1 MWGNMIGLLPIILL
15 VVWPLLSSIFSGLA
29 PSPPAA
35 PSMAFDA
42 PPPPLY
48 TLERTMPN
56 FKVKYYLNPA
66 DVQAYT
72 PSKLSTLDKKAEVL
86 LVQQLRI
93 KCENE
98 MAHKQQLQYAA
109 QGWFFPD
116 PAKMELANDYD
127 MEACR
132 RLNSLGL

>member
-1 MWGNMIGLLPIILL
+1 MWSTIIGLLPIILL
-15 VVWPLLSSIFSGLA
+15 VVWPILSSIFSGISSST
-29 PSPPAA
+29 PSA

-42 PPPPLY
+42 PHPPLY
-48 TLERTMPN
+48 TMERTMPN

-66 DVQAYT
+66 DIQSYS

-98 MAHKQQLQYAA
+98 MAHKQQLRNAA

-116 PAKMELANDYD
+116 PAKMELANDYQ